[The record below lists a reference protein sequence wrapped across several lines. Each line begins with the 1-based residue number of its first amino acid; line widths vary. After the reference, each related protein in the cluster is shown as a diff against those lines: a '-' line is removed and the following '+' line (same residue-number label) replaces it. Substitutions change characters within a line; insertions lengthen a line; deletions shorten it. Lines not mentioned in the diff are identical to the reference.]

1 MTQRSHLAIRDR
13 AFRLVRRATFTAVG
27 SAIALAGA
35 FSTAAAVTFSG
46 KPIDTHHDVTPV
58 LPNEAAPVQKP
69 PPPPIIVTQVIHV
82 PAASVYTGGSGS
94 GGGAAAAAAAAVP
107 RPPGAAPIA
116 VPPMP
121 PAPVGCVST
130 PSKPC

>member
-1 MTQRSHLAIRDR
+1 MTQRSHVAIRDR

-27 SAIALAGA
+27 SAIALTGA
-35 FSTAAAVTFSG
+35 FSTAAAFTFSG
-46 KPIDTHHDVTPV
+46 KPVDTHHDVTPV

-69 PPPPIIVTQVIHV
+69 PPPPIIVTQVVHV
-82 PAASVYTGGSGS
+82 PAAYAYGGSSGS

-107 RPPGAAPIA
+107 RPPGAAPVA
-116 VPPMP
+116 LPPPP
-121 PAPVGCVST
+121 PAPVCIST